1 MYKPSQM
8 DPRDF
13 QQTGGSAYRYKEP
26 EKVTG
31 YVAQYIS

>member
-1 MYKPSQM
+1 MFKPSQM

-13 QQTGGSAYRYKEP
+13 QNLGAKFQYQEP